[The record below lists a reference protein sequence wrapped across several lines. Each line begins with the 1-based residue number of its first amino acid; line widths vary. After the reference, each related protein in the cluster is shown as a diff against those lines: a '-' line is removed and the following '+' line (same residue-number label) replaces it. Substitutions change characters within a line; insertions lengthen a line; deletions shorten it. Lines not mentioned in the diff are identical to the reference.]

1 MNRYF
6 KRFSLIIALIFA
18 FCLSANAQYYYG
30 AGAHVRNMIS
40 PALSGSFSYKGYV
53 EGSYLRGLGDDRFDV
68 AEIST
73 TQGFTYSSWL
83 FMGAGLG
90 IDLMI
95 PSLDFERKGEYSVMV
110 PIYADFR
117 FNIGNQS
124 RVGLSIDLRLGTAIN
139 FNDDFYTNNGYL
151 LEDECW
157 YIRPS
162 ISMRIPINKSKP
174 RQALNIGFTY
184 QFIMT
189 DAYYCHSWYDDRV
202 FNNIGAT
209 IGFEW

>member
-1 MNRYF
+1 MNSYL
-6 KRFSLIIALIFA
+6 KKLALLIALVFA
-18 FCLSANAQYYYG
+18 IAFSANAQYG
-30 AGAHVRNMIS
+30 AGSHIRSMLS

-95 PSLDFERKGEYSVMV
+95 PSLDNGLKGEYSVMV

-124 RVGLSIDLRLGTAIN
+124 RVGLNIDLRLGTAIN

-162 ISMRIPINKSKP
+162 ISMRIPLSQENP
-174 RQALNIGFTY
+174 RKALTIGVTY
-184 QFIMT
+184 QLLMS
-189 DAYYCHSWYDDRV
+189 DAYYCYNWYDDKLYHNV
-202 FNNIGAT
+202 GAT